1 MRTTLLLFAFIALW
15 GFALRGES
23 RYIKMAEISSGE
35 PRDEEARTLRI
46 DGIDCECCACF
57 IVVKATKIT
66 GVKSALDLP
75 AIGMVV
81 IEYYESKVNAER
93 LIRAIEEMGF
103 EFKVRSFDSTAKQKE
118 KPDMEGNA
126 N

>member
-1 MRTTLLLFAFIALW
+1 
-15 GFALRGES
+15 
-23 RYIKMAEISSGE
+23 
-35 PRDEEARTLRI
+35 
-46 DGIDCECCACF
+46 
-57 IVVKATKIT
+57 
-66 GVKSALDLP
+66 
-75 AIGMVV
+75 MVV

-103 EFKVRSFDSTAKQKE
+103 EMKVRSSDTTSKQKE